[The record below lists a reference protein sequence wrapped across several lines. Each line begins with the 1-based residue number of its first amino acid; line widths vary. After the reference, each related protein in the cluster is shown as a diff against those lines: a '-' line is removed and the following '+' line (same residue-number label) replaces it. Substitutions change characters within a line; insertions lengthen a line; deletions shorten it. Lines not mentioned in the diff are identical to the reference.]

1 MWITSLLLNLQVAKI
16 PLCSALADGSEILH
30 QFEYPTNCCISKF
43 HLGIR
48 YISHLLGIL
57 RIPYPTKKLFLSKE
71 CSWICENISIVP
83 VLGRLFYINIH
94 PGSTLELITLE
105 LMGSPNE
112 ISFPTTKNGYALNK
126 DPTMIAGYNNNAK
139 QDESLK
145 IKDTNHNS
153 WWLALKR
160 KITFIYI
167 KYIFYIY
174 IYIFFWRR
182 KSATLP
188 LWWIRHETFG
198 PQAMLEKLYL
208 VPSGTIFCPATK
220 LVSMFVFPGHPQSL
234 TWISLSGGCHCQV
247 IYVKLQ
253 EGYVFQKRI
262 DSWQVKTLP
271 PVFQVLC

>member
-174 IYIFFWRR
+174 IYILLEAQ
-182 KSATLP
+182 KCNTSTLMDSP
-188 LWWIRHETFG
+188 WNLWTSGDVGE
-198 PQAMLEKLYL
+198 A
-208 VPSGTIFCPATK
+208 VPGSKRNDFLSSNKIGFHVCFSRAPPK
-220 LVSMFVFPGHPQSL
+220 FNVDLPFRGVP
-234 TWISLSGGCHCQV
+234 LSGYIC
-247 IYVKLQ
+247 
-253 EGYVFQKRI
+253 
-262 DSWQVKTLP
+262 
-271 PVFQVLC
+271 

>member
-174 IYIFFWRR
+174 IYIYSFGGAKVQHFHFDGFAMKPLDLRRCWRSCTWFQAERFFVQQQNWFPC
-182 KSATLP
+182 L
-188 LWWIRHETFG
+188 FF
-198 PQAMLEKLYL
+198 Q
-208 VPSGTIFCPATK
+208 GTPK
-220 LVSMFVFPGHPQSL
+220 V
-234 TWISLSGGCHCQV
+234 
-247 IYVKLQ
+247 
-253 EGYVFQKRI
+253 
-262 DSWQVKTLP
+262 
-271 PVFQVLC
+271 